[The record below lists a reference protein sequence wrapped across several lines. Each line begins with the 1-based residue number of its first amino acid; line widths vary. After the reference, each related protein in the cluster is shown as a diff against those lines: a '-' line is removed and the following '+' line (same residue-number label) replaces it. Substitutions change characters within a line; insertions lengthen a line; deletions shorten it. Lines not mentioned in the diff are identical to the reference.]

1 MKLNRL
7 SLKNYRCFSEIDVDF
22 PGEGLIG
29 ILGKNGVGKSSLMEA
44 VAWILYGNFA
54 ARTEKE
60 QITTTGANHCEGV
73 LEIEV
78 NGSLYQIMRQMKGKT
93 FTSDVVVY
101 QKKSCM
107 ARGVKPTE
115 SFIKELLGM
124 DLNCFYASFFAKQKE
139 LNYLSDL
146 RPEERRSFIIRLLGI
161 GPVDEARADVRQET
175 RGLEAQLGV
184 LDTQKVDITEVKAKL
199 SLTEEAVAKAER
211 EKVAQET
218 QTESLKKTAKEKRA
232 SLVEMEKARD
242 AHDKLTSLWSSIKA
256 DYKVVQGHLEE
267 ARDGVKR
274 AEEAAKKLQGL
285 ADAGK
290 NAQKAQGAYH
300 GLLQRV
306 ETAKEKIQELN
317 YSLERIEAVGAEEK
331 CPVCTKPLGEE
342 GLKKAKQHL
351 TEELERSKKSL
362 LEAEKAIPRA
372 KTEAQKAQEEAD
384 QAKLFARDASTLDE
398 IRKRAAEEKA
408 RLEELAK
415 ELERIKKEGKALGF
429 DKKAYEEK
437 KVECDRAVE
446 ALHEAEIKARDL
458 EHEAERSKDEIA
470 RTKEKIAE
478 AEKTSKLTKE
488 VQGKIAKNSELT
500 EVLGTFRTH
509 LIGRIR
515 PALSEKASELLISL
529 TNSKYEG
536 LLLDEDYNI
545 LIEDEGSSYSLNRYS
560 GGEKDLAN
568 FCLRLAISQLLV
580 ESKGLAGTHFIVLD
594 EIFGS
599 QDEGRRNNLLD
610 ALSMVSNIF
619 GQIFI
624 VTHLDEEKEKL
635 ETIFEIVEEGD
646 HSVIKQQ
653 Q

>member
-7 SLKNYRCFSEIDVDF
+7 SLENYRCFGKINVDF

-78 NGSLYQIMRQMKGKT
+78 NGSSYQIMRQMKGKT
-93 FTSDVVVY
+93 FTSDAAVHHG
-101 QKKSCM
+101 KSCM

-115 SFIKELLGM
+115 AFVKELLGM

-161 GPVDEARADVRQET
+161 GPVDEARADVRQEI

-184 LDTQKVDITEVKAKL
+184 LDTQKVDIAEVKAKL
-199 SLTEEAVAKAER
+199 NLAEEVMAKAER
-211 EKVAQET
+211 EKIAQGT
-218 QTESLKKTAKEKRA
+218 QIEGLKKTAKEKRA
-232 SLVEMEKARD
+232 SLVKMEKARD
-242 AHDKLTSLWSSIKA
+242 AHDKLTSLWNSTKTE
-256 DYKVVQGHLEE
+256 YKIVQERLEE
-267 ARDGVKR
+267 ARGGIKR
-274 AEEAAKKLQGL
+274 AEEAEKKFQEL
-285 ADAGK
+285 AGAEK
-290 NAQKAQGAYH
+290 NAQKAQGTYH

-306 ETAKEKIQELN
+306 ETVKEKIQELN
-317 YSLERIEAVGAEEK
+317 HSLERIEAVGSEEK

-351 TEELERSKKSL
+351 TEELERSRESL
-362 LEAEKAIPRA
+362 LGAERAIPRA
-372 KTEAQKAQEEAD
+372 KAEAQKVQEEAD

-398 IRKRAAEEKA
+398 IRKRAAEEKT

-429 DKKAYEEK
+429 DKKAHEEK
-437 KVECDRAVE
+437 KGECDRAIE
-446 ALHEAEIKARDL
+446 ALHKAEIKARDL
-458 EHEAERSKDEIA
+458 EHEVERGRDEIA

-478 AEKTSKLTKE
+478 AEKTSKLTKDIQE
-488 VQGKIAKNSELT
+488 KMAKNNKLA
-500 EVLGTFRTH
+500 EVLGAFRTH

-515 PALSEKASELLISL
+515 PALSEKASELLTSL
-529 TNSKYEG
+529 TDNKYEG

-545 LIEDEGSSYSLNRYS
+545 LIEDEGASYSLNRYS

-580 ESKGLAGTHFIVLD
+580 ESRGMRGTNFIVLD

-619 GQIFI
+619 GQIFVI
-624 VTHLDEEKEKL
+624 THLDEEKEKL
-635 ETIFEIVEEGD
+635 ETIFEVVEEGN
-646 HSVIKQQ
+646 HSVIRQQ
-653 Q
+653 